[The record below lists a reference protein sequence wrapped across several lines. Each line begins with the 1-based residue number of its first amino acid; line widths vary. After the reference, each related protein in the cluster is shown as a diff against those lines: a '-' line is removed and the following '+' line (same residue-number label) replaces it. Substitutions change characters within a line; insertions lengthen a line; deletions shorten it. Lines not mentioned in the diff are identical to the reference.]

1 MEPDRLKMI
10 RVKDL
15 EKAFAGARGEVR
27 ALRGVSFEVGRGEL
41 FTLLG
46 PSGCGK
52 TTTLRCIAGLE
63 QPLSGEIRIDDRPVF
78 SAADGT
84 FIPPERRNIGM
95 VFQSYAI
102 WPHMTVFQNVAY
114 PLAKEA
120 SRAEIGE
127 RVARI
132 LDRLSLGA
140 LADRLAPNLSG
151 GQQQRVA
158 LARALVAQ
166 PQVLL
171 LDEPLSNLD
180 AKLREQ
186 MRFELKALQ
195 ESFGITTVYVTHDQ
209 EEALA
214 LSDRIGLM
222 HEGALLE
229 VGAPADLYL
238 RPAHRI
244 TADFLGTSNFV
255 PAQVERNGDQPWDE
269 MLVATPLGPF
279 VAQRSDEWQPGM
291 ATQLFFRP
299 ECVDLCDEIAGANNG
314 PNHGSGVVERVTF
327 LGNSADVV
335 IRCGEIALRVRAH
348 PTRTPAAGK
357 QVYFS
362 VAPQSCI
369 VFPASSSADRPTPS
383 PHSSP
388 IEGEDVNLGK

>member
-1 MEPDRLKMI
+1 MI

-15 EKAFAGARGEVR
+15 EKSFAGARGEVR
-27 ALRGVSFEVGRGEL
+27 ALRGVTFEVGKGQL

-63 QPLSGEIRIDDRPVF
+63 QPSAGEISINERAVF
-78 SAADGT
+78 NAAVGT
-84 FIPPERRNIGM
+84 FVPPERRYIGM

-102 WPHMTVFQNVAY
+102 WPHMTVAQNVAY
-114 PLAKEA
+114 PLA
-120 SRAEIGE
+120 RALNRRDTGARVGQILE
-127 RVARI
+127 R
-132 LDRLSLGA
+132 LGLGA

-166 PQVLL
+166 PEVLL

-214 LSDRIGLM
+214 LSDRVGLM

-229 VGAPADLYL
+229 VGAPAELYL
-238 RPAHRI
+238 HPAHKI
-244 TADFLGTSNFV
+244 TADFLGTANFI
-255 PAQVERNGDQPWDE
+255 PAQVQRSGNRPGDE
-269 MLVATPLGPF
+269 MLLESPIGSF
-279 VAQRSDEWQPGM
+279 VARRSVEWQPG
-291 ATQLFFRP
+291 AAALLFFRP
-299 ECVDLCDEIAGANNG
+299 ENVEILDGDGAAGHAT
-314 PNHGSGVVERVTF
+314 NHGAGVVERVTF
-327 LGNSADVV
+327 LGNSADVILRSGDTAV
-335 IRCGEIALRVRAH
+335 RVRAH
-348 PTRTPAAGK
+348 PARIPTAGK
-357 QVYFS
+357 SIGFS
-362 VAPQSCI
+362 VAPDACI
-369 VFPASSSADRPTPS
+369 VFPT
-383 PHSSP
+383 
-388 IEGEDVNLGK
+388 

>member
-1 MEPDRLKMI
+1 MI
-10 RVKDL
+10 SVKDL
-15 EKAFAGARGEVR
+15 QKSFAGARGEVR
-27 ALRGVSFEVGRGEL
+27 ALRGVSFEVGKGEL

-63 QPLSGEIRIDDRPVF
+63 RPLSGEILIDDHAVF
-78 SAADGT
+78 SAATGA

-114 PLAKEA
+114 PLANEA
-120 SRAEIGE
+120 SRAEIGA
-127 RVARI
+127 RVGRI
-132 LDRLSLGA
+132 LDRLSLGP

-222 HEGALLE
+222 HDGALVE
-229 VGAPADLYL
+229 VGSPTDLYL
-238 RPAHRI
+238 RPAHRV

-255 PAQVERNGDQPWDE
+255 DARVERNGHQPWDE
-269 MLVATPLGPF
+269 MLVATPIGPF
-279 VAQRSDEWQPGM
+279 VAQRSVEWQPGM

-299 ECVDLCDEIAGANNG
+299 ESVEFLDEAAAADNA
-314 PNHGSGVVERVTF
+314 PNHGAGVVERVTF
-327 LGNSADVV
+327 LGNSADVTM
-335 IRCGEIALRVRAH
+335 RCNDVRLRVRTQPA
-348 PTRTPAAGK
+348 RTPAAGK
-357 QVYFS
+357 AVRFM
-362 VAPQSCI
+362 VAPSSCI
-369 VFPASSSADRPTPS
+369 AFPS
-383 PHSSP
+383 
-388 IEGEDVNLGK
+388 

>member
-1 MEPDRLKMI
+1 MI
-10 RVKDL
+10 LVKDL
-15 EKAFAGARGEVR
+15 QKSFAGARGEVR
-27 ALRGVSFEVGRGEL
+27 ALRGVSFEVGKGEL

-63 QPLSGEIRIDDRPVF
+63 QPLSGEILIDGHAVF
-78 SAADGT
+78 SATTGT
-84 FIPPERRNIGM
+84 FVPPERRNIGM

-120 SRAEIGE
+120 SRAETHE
-127 RVARI
+127 RVTRI

-166 PQVLL
+166 PHVLL

-222 HEGALLE
+222 HDGALVE
-229 VGAPADLYL
+229 VGSPADLYL
-238 RPAHRI
+238 RPAHRV
-244 TADFLGTSNFV
+244 TADFLGTSNFIS
-255 PAQVERNGDQPWDE
+255 AQAERNGSQPWDD
-269 MLVATPLGPF
+269 MQVATPIGHF
-279 VAQRSDEWQPGM
+279 IAQRSSEWQPGI

-299 ECVDLCDEIAGANNG
+299 ESVEFAEEAASTGDSVNCAL
-314 PNHGSGVVERVTF
+314 GVVERVTF
-327 LGNSADVV
+327 LGNSVDV
-335 IRCGEIALRVRAH
+335 ILRSGEIKLRARTHPARTPGVGNRVRF
-348 PTRTPAAGK
+348 R
-357 QVYFS
+357 
-362 VAPQSCI
+362 VAPASCI
-369 VFPASSSADRPTPS
+369 VFPA
-383 PHSSP
+383 
-388 IEGEDVNLGK
+388 

>member
-1 MEPDRLKMI
+1 VIHVRDL
-10 RVKDL
+10 VKT
-15 EKAFAGARGEVR
+15 FQGAKGEVR
-27 ALRGVSFEVGRGEL
+27 TLRGVSFEVGKGQL

-52 TTTLRCIAGLE
+52 TTTLRCVAGLE
-63 QPLSGEIRIDDRPVF
+63 QPLAGEISVNDRPVF
-78 SAADGT
+78 NASNGT
-84 FIPPERRNIGM
+84 FVPPEQRRIGM

-114 PLAKEA
+114 PLGKASSRKELA
-120 SRAEIGE
+120 ARVEQILE
-127 RVARI
+127 R
-132 LDRLSLGA
+132 LGLGG

-166 PQVLL
+166 PEVLL

-186 MRFELKALQ
+186 MRFELKALH
-195 ESFGITTVYVTHDQ
+195 ESLNITTIYVTHDQ

-214 LSDRIGLM
+214 LSDSIGLM
-222 HEGALLE
+222 HEGELLE

-255 PAQVERNGDQPWDE
+255 PARVKKSGKEAGDE
-269 MLVATPLGPF
+269 MLVESPLGAF
-279 VAQRSDEWQPGM
+279 VARRSVEWQEGM
-291 ATQLFFRP
+291 PALLFFRP
-299 ECVDLCDEIAGANNG
+299 EYVEFCHENDPSANGTNTG
-314 PNHGSGVVERVTF
+314 TGIVERATF

-348 PTRTPAAGK
+348 PSRAPAPGKSVRYTVTPE
-357 QVYFS
+357 
-362 VAPQSCI
+362 SCI
-369 VFPASSSADRPTPS
+369 VFPGAGS
-383 PHSSP
+383 PVRRER
-388 IEGEDVNLGK
+388 I

>member
-1 MEPDRLKMI
+1 MI
-10 RVKDL
+10 TVKDL
-15 EKAFAGARGEVR
+15 QKSFAGARGEVR
-27 ALRGVSFEVGRGEL
+27 ALRGVSFEVGKGEL

-63 QPLSGEIRIDDRPVF
+63 QPLSGEIVIDNQPVY
-78 SAADGT
+78 SAAIGT

-114 PLAKEA
+114 PLAKDL
-120 SRAEIGE
+120 SRAQTAEK
-127 RVARI
+127 VNQI
-132 LDRLSLGA
+132 LGRLGLGT

-158 LARALVAQ
+158 LARALVSQ

-209 EEALA
+209 EEAMA
-214 LSDRIGLM
+214 LSDRIALM

-229 VGAPADLYL
+229 VGTPADLYL
-238 RPAHRI
+238 HPLHRV

-255 PAQVERNGDQPWDE
+255 PTFVETADRGLGGAEVLLDS
-269 MLVATPLGPF
+269 PLGRFIARRSGEWRPG
-279 VAQRSDEWQPGM
+279 VASE
-291 ATQLFFRP
+291 LFFRP
-299 ECVDLCDEIAGANNG
+299 ENVDFLDETVGNG
-314 PNHGSGVVERVTF
+314 LNRGSGVVERATF

-335 IRCGEIALRVRAH
+335 VRCGDLAIRARAH
-348 PTRTPAAGK
+348 PDRAPAVGQRVRFA
-357 QVYFS
+357 
-362 VAPQSCI
+362 VAAQSCI
-369 VFPASSSADRPTPS
+369 VFPAAAS
-383 PHSSP
+383 
-388 IEGEDVNLGK
+388 

>member
-1 MEPDRLKMI
+1 MI
-10 RVKDL
+10 SVKEL
-15 EKAFAGARGEVR
+15 QKSFAGARGEVR
-27 ALRGVSFEVGRGEL
+27 ALCGVSFEVGKAEL

-63 QPLSGEIRIDDRPVF
+63 EPLSGEILIDGKAVYSAGGGVF
-78 SAADGT
+78 V
-84 FIPPERRNIGM
+84 PPERRNIGM

-114 PLAKEA
+114 PLTKEA
-120 SRAEIGE
+120 SRAEISD

-132 LDRLSLGA
+132 LERLSLGP
-140 LADRLAPNLSG
+140 LSDRLAPNLSG

-222 HEGALLE
+222 HEGALVE
-229 VGAPADLYL
+229 VGSPSELYL
-238 RPAHRI
+238 RPAHRV

-255 PAQVERNGDQPWDE
+255 DARVERNGSQPWGE
-269 MLVATPLGPF
+269 MSVTTPVGAF
-279 VAQRSDEWQPGM
+279 AAQRSAEWQPGM
-291 ATQLFFRP
+291 GAQLFFRP
-299 ECVDLCDEIAGANNG
+299 ESVEFVDHAAENA
-314 PNHGSGVVERVTF
+314 PNVATGIVERVTF
-327 LGNSADVV
+327 LGNSADV
-335 IRCGEIALRVRAH
+335 ILRSNDTKLRVRTH
-348 PTRTPAAGK
+348 PTRTPAVGK
-357 QVYFS
+357 TVRFL
-362 VAPQSCI
+362 VPPESCI
-369 VFPASSSADRPTPS
+369 VFPAAT
-383 PHSSP
+383 
-388 IEGEDVNLGK
+388 

>member
-1 MEPDRLKMI
+1 MQ
-10 RVKDL
+10 
-15 EKAFAGARGEVR
+15 
-27 ALRGVSFEVGRGEL
+27 ALRGVSFEVGKGEL

-63 QPLSGEIRIDDRPVF
+63 QPLSGEILIDGHPVY
-78 SAADGT
+78 SAARGT

-127 RVARI
+127 RVGRI
-132 LDRLSLGA
+132 LDRLSLSA
-140 LADRLAPNLSG
+140 LSDRLAPNLSG

-222 HEGALLE
+222 HEGALIE
-229 VGAPADLYL
+229 VGSPSDLYL
-238 RPAHRI
+238 RPAHRV
-244 TADFLGTSNFV
+244 TADFLGTANFV
-255 PAQVERNGDQPWDE
+255 PAQVERNGSQPWDD
-269 MLVATPLGPF
+269 MMVATPIGAF
-279 VAQRSDEWQPGM
+279 VAQRSVEWQPGM
-291 ATQLFFRP
+291 DAQLFFRP
-299 ECVDLCDEIAGANNG
+299 ESVEFLEESIAADNS
-314 PNHGSGVVERVTF
+314 PNHGAGVVERVTF
-327 LGNSADVV
+327 LGNSADV
-335 IRCGEIALRVRAH
+335 ILRCNDARLRVRTH
-348 PTRTPAAGK
+348 PARTPGVGK
-357 QVYFS
+357 VVRFV
-362 VAPQSCI
+362 VAPKSCI
-369 VFPASSSADRPTPS
+369 VFQVESGQREFGIRSM
-383 PHSSP
+383 
-388 IEGEDVNLGK
+388 

>member
-1 MEPDRLKMI
+1 MI
-10 RVKDL
+10 SVKDL
-15 EKAFAGARGEVR
+15 QKSFAGARGEVR
-27 ALRGVSFEVGRGEL
+27 ALRGVSFEVGKGEL

-63 QPLSGEIRIDDRPVF
+63 QPLAGEILIDGHAAF
-78 SAADGT
+78 SAASGT

-120 SRAEIGE
+120 RRSEISE
-127 RVARI
+127 RVTRI
-132 LDRLSLGA
+132 LERLSLGA

-222 HEGALLE
+222 HEGALIE
-229 VGAPADLYL
+229 VGSPAQLYL
-238 RPAHRI
+238 HPAHRI
-244 TADFLGTSNFV
+244 TADFLGTANFV
-255 PAQVERNGDQPWDE
+255 SAQVERNGSQPWDE
-269 MLVATPLGPF
+269 MMVATSIGAF
-279 VAQRSDEWQPGM
+279 AAQRSVEWQPGM
-291 ATQLFFRP
+291 AAQLFFRP
-299 ECVDLCDEIAGANNG
+299 ENIEFGNDSSSGNGKNTATGA
-314 PNHGSGVVERVTF
+314 VERVTF
-327 LGNSADVV
+327 LGSGADVIV
-335 IRCGEIALRVRAH
+335 RCGEIALRARAH
-348 PTRTPAAGK
+348 PARAPEVGRR
-357 QVYFS
+357 VSFS
-362 VAPQSCI
+362 VAPESCI
-369 VFPASSSADRPTPS
+369 VFP
-383 PHSSP
+383 
-388 IEGEDVNLGK
+388 G

>member
-1 MEPDRLKMI
+1 MI
-10 RVKDL
+10 RAEDL
-15 EKAFAGARGEVR
+15 QKSFAGAKGEVR
-27 ALRGVSFEVGRGEL
+27 ALRGVSFEVAKGEL

-63 QPLSGEIRIDDRPVF
+63 QPQAGEIVIDGRPVF
-78 SAADGT
+78 SAAKRV
-84 FIPPERRNIGM
+84 FVAPERRHIGM

-114 PLAKEA
+114 PLAKEL
-120 SRAEIGE
+120 SRAEVAE

-132 LDRLSLGA
+132 LDRLSLGP

-158 LARALVAQ
+158 LARALVGQ

-222 HEGALLE
+222 HEGALVE
-229 VGAPADLYL
+229 VGSPVDLYL
-238 RPAHRI
+238 RPAHRV
-244 TADFLGTSNFV
+244 TADFLGISNLI
-255 PAQVERNGDQPWDE
+255 PAQVERNGGRPWDP
-269 MLVATPLGPF
+269 MLVQTPLGAF
-279 VAQRSDEWQPGM
+279 GARRGEEWQPGM
-291 ATQLFFRP
+291 AAQLFFRP
-299 ECVDLCDEIAGANNG
+299 ECVEIEPNSGSADNLPNRGA
-314 PNHGSGVVERVTF
+314 GVVERVTF
-327 LGNSADVV
+327 LGSSADV
-335 IRCGEIALRVRAH
+335 ILRCRDLKLRARAH
-348 PTRTPAAGK
+348 PTRAPEPGRE
-357 QVYFS
+357 VGFF
-362 VAPQSCI
+362 VAPESCI
-369 VFPASSSADRPTPS
+369 VFP
-383 PHSSP
+383 
-388 IEGEDVNLGK
+388 G

>member
-1 MEPDRLKMI
+1 MI
-10 RVKDL
+10 SVKDL
-15 EKAFAGARGEVR
+15 QKSFAGTRGEVR
-27 ALRGVSFEVGRGEL
+27 ALRGVSFEVGKGEL

-63 QPLSGEIRIDDRPVF
+63 QPLAGEILIDGRAVF
-78 SAADGT
+78 SAANGT

-120 SRAEIGE
+120 GRAKIGE
-127 RVARI
+127 RVAGI
-132 LDRLSLGA
+132 LERLSLGA

-222 HEGALLE
+222 HEGALIE
-229 VGAPADLYL
+229 INSPADLYL
-238 RPAHRI
+238 RPAHRV
-244 TADFLGTSNFV
+244 TADFLGTANFV
-255 PAQVERNGDQPWDE
+255 SARVERNGSQPWDE
-269 MLVATPLGPF
+269 MMVATSIGSF
-279 VAQRSDEWQPGM
+279 AAQRSVEWQPGI
-291 ATQLFFRP
+291 AAQLFFRP
-299 ECVDLCDEIAGANNG
+299 ESVELLDEAAAANNA

-327 LGNSADVV
+327 LGNSVDVI
-335 IRCGEIALRVRAH
+335 IRCNDVKLRARTHPARAPAVGEAVGFMVE
-348 PTRTPAAGK
+348 PK
-357 QVYFS
+357 
-362 VAPQSCI
+362 SCI
-369 VFPASSSADRPTPS
+369 VFS
-383 PHSSP
+383 
-388 IEGEDVNLGK
+388 G

>member
-1 MEPDRLKMI
+1 MI
-10 RVKDL
+10 SVRDL
-15 EKAFAGARGEVR
+15 QKSFAGARGEVR
-27 ALRGVSFEVGRGEL
+27 ALRGVSFEVGKGEL

-63 QPLSGEIRIDDRPVF
+63 QPLAGEILIDGRAVF
-78 SAADGT
+78 SAVNGT
-84 FIPPERRNIGM
+84 FIAPERRNIGM

-120 SRAEIGE
+120 GRAEIGE
-127 RVARI
+127 RVAGI
-132 LDRLSLGA
+132 LERLSLGA

-222 HEGALLE
+222 HEGALIE
-229 VGAPADLYL
+229 VGSPADLYL
-238 RPAHRI
+238 RPAHRV
-244 TADFLGTSNFV
+244 TADFLGTANFV
-255 PAQVERNGDQPWDE
+255 SAQVERNGSRAWDE
-269 MLVATPLGPF
+269 MLVATSIGSF
-279 VAQRSDEWQPGM
+279 AAQRSVEWQPEM

-299 ECVDLCDEIAGANNG
+299 ESVELHDGAAAADNS

-327 LGNSADVV
+327 LGNSADVI
-335 IRCGEIALRVRAH
+335 IRCNDVKLRVRTH
-348 PTRTPAAGK
+348 PARTPAVNQTVRFFIAPGACIAFPAGK
-357 QVYFS
+357 
-362 VAPQSCI
+362 
-369 VFPASSSADRPTPS
+369 R
-383 PHSSP
+383 
-388 IEGEDVNLGK
+388 

>member
-1 MEPDRLKMI
+1 MI
-10 RVKDL
+10 SVRDL
-15 EKAFAGARGEVR
+15 QKSFAGARGEVK
-27 ALRGVSFEVGRGEL
+27 ALRGVSFEVGKGEL

-63 QPLSGEIRIDDRPVF
+63 QPLSGEILIDDQPVY
-78 SAADGT
+78 SAASGT

-127 RVARI
+127 RVAQI

-140 LADRLAPNLSG
+140 LSDRLAPNLSG

-158 LARALVAQ
+158 LARALIAQ

-222 HEGALLE
+222 HEGALIE
-229 VGAPADLYL
+229 VGSPTDLYL
-238 RPAHRI
+238 RPAHRV
-244 TADFLGTSNFV
+244 TADFLGTANFV
-255 PAQVERNGDQPWDE
+255 AAQVERNGSQPWDE
-269 MLVATPLGPF
+269 MLVATPVGGF
-279 VAQRSDEWQPGM
+279 VAQRSVEWQPGM
-291 ATQLFFRP
+291 TAQLFFRP
-299 ECVDLCDEIAGANNG
+299 ESVEFLDQAAAADNSPNQGA
-314 PNHGSGVVERVTF
+314 GVVERVTF
-327 LGNSADVV
+327 LGNSADV
-335 IRCGEIALRVRAH
+335 IMRCNDVQLRVRTH
-348 PTRTPAAGK
+348 PARTPAVGK
-357 QVYFS
+357 AVRFG
-362 VAPQSCI
+362 VAPNSCI
-369 VFPASSSADRPTPS
+369 VFPT
-383 PHSSP
+383 
-388 IEGEDVNLGK
+388 

>member
-1 MEPDRLKMI
+1 MI
-10 RVKDL
+10 TVKDL
-15 EKAFAGARGEVR
+15 QKSFAGTRGEVR
-27 ALRGVSFEVGRGEL
+27 ALRGVSFEVGKGEL

-63 QPLSGEIRIDDRPVF
+63 QPLAGEVVIDGHPVF
-78 SAADGT
+78 SAAGGI

-114 PLAKEA
+114 PLARDVR
-120 SRAEIGE
+120 RAEIGE
-127 RVARI
+127 RVGRI
-132 LDRLSLGA
+132 LERLSLGQ

-222 HEGALLE
+222 HEGALIE
-229 VGAPADLYL
+229 IGSPADLYL
-238 RPAHRI
+238 RPAHRV
-244 TADFLGTSNFV
+244 TADFLGTANFI
-255 PAQVERNGDQPWDE
+255 PAQVERDGSGPWDG
-269 MLVATPLGPF
+269 MFLATPLGSF
-279 VAQRSDEWQPGM
+279 TAQRSVEWQPGM
-291 ATQLFFRP
+291 TSQLFFRP
-299 ECVDLCDEIAGANNG
+299 ESVEFLDETVAAADNAR
-314 PNHGSGVVERVTF
+314 NHCTGSIERVTF
-327 LGNSADVV
+327 LGSSADVI
-335 IRCGEIALRVRAH
+335 IRCSDLKVRARTH
-348 PTRTPAAGK
+348 PARAPVVGQA
-357 QVYFS
+357 VRFC
-362 VAPQSCI
+362 VAQSSCI
-369 VFPASSSADRPTPS
+369 VFPSRTMNS
-383 PHSSP
+383 
-388 IEGEDVNLGK
+388 

>member
-1 MEPDRLKMI
+1 VISVR
-10 RVKDL
+10 DL
-15 EKAFAGARGEVR
+15 EKSFAGTRGEVR
-27 ALRGVSFEVGRGEL
+27 ALRGVSFEVGKGEL

-63 QPLSGEIRIDDRPVF
+63 QPLSGEIRVDDQPVY
-78 SAADGT
+78 SAADGI
-84 FIPPERRNIGM
+84 FVPPERRNIGM

-114 PLAKEA
+114 PLAKQG
-120 SRAEIGE
+120 SRTEIAD
-127 RVARI
+127 RVERI
-132 LDRLSLGA
+132 LDRLGLGA
-140 LADRLAPNLSG
+140 LVDRLAPNLSG

-222 HEGALLE
+222 HEGALIE
-229 VGAPADLYL
+229 IGAPTDLYL
-238 RPAHRI
+238 RPAHRV
-244 TADFLGTSNFV
+244 TADFLGTSNFIL
-255 PAQVERNGDQPWDE
+255 AQVERNGSQPWDE
-269 MLVATPLGPF
+269 MLLATPLGSF
-279 VAQRSDEWQPGM
+279 VAQRSEEWQPGM

-299 ECVDLCDEIAGANNG
+299 ECVDLCDETARRGNELNC
-314 PNHGSGVVERVTF
+314 GSGVVERVTF
-327 LGNSADVV
+327 LGNSADV
-335 IRCGEIALRVRAH
+335 IMRCNDVALRVRTH
-348 PTRTPAAGK
+348 PSRTPAVG
-357 QVYFS
+357 QPMSFFI
-362 VAPQSCI
+362 APGACI
-369 VFPASSSADRPTPS
+369 AFPAA
-383 PHSSP
+383 
-388 IEGEDVNLGK
+388 GG

>member
-1 MEPDRLKMI
+1 VTGFVI
-10 RVKDL
+10 IVKDL
-15 EKAFAGARGEVR
+15 QKSFAGARGEVR
-27 ALRGVSFEVGRGEL
+27 ALRGVSFQVGKGEL

-63 QPLSGEIRIDDRPVF
+63 QPQSGEILIGDQSVF
-78 SAADGT
+78 SASSGR
-84 FIPPERRNIGM
+84 FVPPERRNIGM

-120 SRAEIGE
+120 SRARISE
-127 RVARI
+127 RVGRI
-132 LDRLSLGA
+132 LDRLSLGS

-166 PQVLL
+166 PEVLL

-222 HEGALLE
+222 HEGALVE

-238 RPAHRI
+238 RPAHRV

-255 PAQVERNGDQPWDE
+255 AAQIERNGSQPGE
-269 MLVATPLGPF
+269 EVQVSTPIGAF
-279 VAQRSDEWQPGM
+279 IAQRSAEWLPGN

-299 ECVDLCDEIAGANNG
+299 ESVELVNTPGEAAA
-314 PNHGSGVVERVTF
+314 PNQGSGIVERVTF
-327 LGNSADVV
+327 LGNAADVML
-335 IRCGEIALRVRAH
+335 RCDEVRLRARTH
-348 PTRTPAAGK
+348 PARTPAVGAT
-357 QVYFS
+357 VRFV
-362 VAPQSCI
+362 VASNACI
-369 VFPASSSADRPTPS
+369 VFPA
-383 PHSSP
+383 
-388 IEGEDVNLGK
+388 

>member
-1 MEPDRLKMI
+1 MI
-10 RVKDL
+10 RIKDL
-15 EKAFAGARGEVR
+15 VKSFQGAKGEVH
-27 ALRGVSFEVGRGEL
+27 ALRGVSFEVSKGQL

-63 QPLSGEIRIDDRPVF
+63 QPLAGEISVNDRPVF
-78 SAADGT
+78 SASNKT
-84 FIPPERRNIGM
+84 FVPPEQRRIGM

-114 PLAKEA
+114 PLASGMSRKELA
-120 SRAEIGE
+120 SRVEQ
-127 RVARI
+127 I
-132 LDRLSLGA
+132 LERLSLGG

-166 PQVLL
+166 PEVLL

-186 MRFELKALQ
+186 MRFELKALH
-195 ESFGITTVYVTHDQ
+195 ESLNITTVYVTHDQ

-214 LSDRIGLM
+214 LSDQIGLM

-229 VGAPADLYL
+229 VGAPTELYL
-238 RPAHRI
+238 RPAHWI
-244 TADFLGTSNFV
+244 TADFLGTANFV
-255 PAQVERNGDQPWDE
+255 PVQVKSSGNQAWDE
-269 MLVATPLGPF
+269 MVVESPLGTF
-279 VAQRSDEWQPGM
+279 VARRSVEWREGLP
-291 ATQLFFRP
+291 ASLFFRP
-299 ECVDLCDEIAGANNG
+299 EHVEFFDRNNPSNNG
-314 PNHGSGVVERVTF
+314 TNTGSGIIERATF
-327 LGNSADVV
+327 LGNSADVM

-357 QVYFS
+357 QVHFS
-362 VAPQSCI
+362 VAPEFCI
-369 VFPASSSADRPTPS
+369 VFPASPSAGRLAPS
-383 PHSSP
+383 PQSSHS
-388 IEGEDVNLGK
+388 ERTKTLGE

>member
-1 MEPDRLKMI
+1 MI
-10 RVKDL
+10 KVKDL
-15 EKAFAGARGEVR
+15 QKSFAGAKGEVR
-27 ALRGVSFEVGRGEL
+27 ALRGVSFEVGKGEL

-63 QPLSGEIRIDDRPVF
+63 QPLSGEIFIDERAVS
-78 SAADGT
+78 SAAGGV
-84 FIPPERRNIGM
+84 FIAPERRHIGM

-120 SRAEIGE
+120 GRGETKE

-132 LDRLSLGA
+132 LERLSLGS

-158 LARALVAQ
+158 LARALVAR

-186 MRFELKALQ
+186 MRLELKALQ
-195 ESFGITTVYVTHDQ
+195 EALGITTVYVTHDQ

-229 VGAPADLYL
+229 VGAPPELYL
-238 RPAHRI
+238 RPAHRV
-244 TADFLGTSNFV
+244 TADFLGTANFV
-255 PAQVERNGDQPWDE
+255 TGTVERSGDRPWDE
-269 MLVATPLGPF
+269 MILATPIGKF
-279 VAQRSDEWQPGM
+279 IARRSVEWQPGV
-291 ATQLFFRP
+291 APQLFFRP
-299 ECVDLCDEIAGANNG
+299 ECVDLLDDNAPASSA
-314 PNHGSGVVERVTF
+314 PNHGEGVVERVTF
-327 LGNSADVV
+327 LGNSADMVM
-335 IRCGEIALRVRAH
+335 RCKDVSIRVRSH
-348 PTRTPAAGK
+348 PTRTPTVGRQVRFFIAPAA
-357 QVYFS
+357 
-362 VAPQSCI
+362 CI
-369 VFPASSSADRPTPS
+369 VFAD
-383 PHSSP
+383 
-388 IEGEDVNLGK
+388 

>member
-1 MEPDRLKMI
+1 MI
-10 RVKDL
+10 SVRDL
-15 EKAFAGARGEVR
+15 EKSFAGTRGEVR
-27 ALRGVSFEVGRGEL
+27 ALRGVSFEVGKGEL

-63 QPLSGEIRIDDRPVF
+63 QPLSGEIRIDDKPVF

-84 FIPPERRNIGM
+84 FIAPERRNIGM

-186 MRFELKALQ
+186 CASSLK
-195 ESFGITTVYVTHDQ
+195 
-209 EEALA
+209 
-214 LSDRIGLM
+214 
-222 HEGALLE
+222 
-229 VGAPADLYL
+229 
-238 RPAHRI
+238 
-244 TADFLGTSNFV
+244 
-255 PAQVERNGDQPWDE
+255 
-269 MLVATPLGPF
+269 
-279 VAQRSDEWQPGM
+279 
-291 ATQLFFRP
+291 
-299 ECVDLCDEIAGANNG
+299 LCKS
-314 PNHGSGVVERVTF
+314 PS
-327 LGNSADVV
+327 
-335 IRCGEIALRVRAH
+335 ALRRF
-348 PTRTPAAGK
+348 T
-357 QVYFS
+357 
-362 VAPQSCI
+362 
-369 VFPASSSADRPTPS
+369 
-383 PHSSP
+383 
-388 IEGEDVNLGK
+388 